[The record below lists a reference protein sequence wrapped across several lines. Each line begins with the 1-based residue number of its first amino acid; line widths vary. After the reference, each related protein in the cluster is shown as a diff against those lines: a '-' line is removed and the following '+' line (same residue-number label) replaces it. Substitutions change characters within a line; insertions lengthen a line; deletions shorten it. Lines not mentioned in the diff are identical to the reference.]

1 MVCLMAVNVS
11 YHLCVIVVPACMA
24 ILIHIIPHNL
34 SKYEKKEWMS
44 IQKIIECLFYSGHL
58 HSVDSKPL
66 QILLFFLQFITA
78 GQICSGQFFL
88 CVCVCVSS

>member
-11 YHLCVIVVPACMA
+11 YHLCVIVVPACMV

-44 IQKIIECLFYSGHL
+44 IQKIIECLFYSGQ
-58 HSVDSKPL
+58 ST
-66 QILLFFLQFITA
+66 Q
-78 GQICSGQFFL
+78 C
-88 CVCVCVSS
+88 